1 MLQLFQCFGK
11 LVRAAGA
18 AALAVDAFEAGDY
31 IGLIHSLNE
40 STYSLKVS
48 VAAAGVA
55 DAPYHVPLKFNVY
68 LAGTDYAAGLEGSPS
83 DATFGLV

>member
-1 MLQLFQCFGK
+1 MPK
-11 LVRAAGA
+11 IAGA
-18 AALAVDAFEAGDY
+18 AALAVDAFKAGDY

-40 STYSLKVS
+40 STYPLKVS

-55 DAPYHVPLKFNVY
+55 DAPYHVPFKFNVY

-83 DATFGLV
+83 DAAFGLI